1 MPKIEDRTHETI
13 RAVPPLVPWR
23 NTCAITE
30 EWERRMGT
38 VIKALMAF
46 IFLLAGIGVTGRT
59 AAQSYPN
66 KPIRIIVPLAAG
78 GQADVAA
85 RLLTAKLTETFKQ
98 VLVID
103 NRTGGGGAVGTDTAV
118 RASPDG
124 YTMLMTASTHAANAA
139 LLKLSYDP
147 VNDVTPI
154 ALIGEAA
161 YMVMLYPSLPVKTI
175 KELIAYDKANPGK
188 INYGSGGTGSTT
200 HLATELFNHMAGTR
214 MTHVPYKGVGLAM
227 NDLLGGQIQLALPSL
242 PVAIPQLKTNRVRGL
257 AVTTAKR
264 AITLPDI
271 PTVAETVP
279 GYESAGWYAV
289 FGPKG
294 LPQDIAA
301 RWNSE
306 VNRILQLPEVK
317 ERMAGLGLEPGGGS
331 PERLRELVKRE
342 IVKWQNVVKM
352 ANIKAE
358 G

>member
-1 MPKIEDRTHETI
+1 
-13 RAVPPLVPWR
+13 
-23 NTCAITE
+23 
-30 EWERRMGT
+30 MGT
-38 VIKALMAF
+38 AIQVLMAF
-46 IFLLAGIGVTGRT
+46 FVLMSGSAIGP
-59 AAQSYPN
+59 ASAQGYPN

-85 RLLTAKLTETFKQ
+85 RLVTAKLTETFKQ
-98 VLVID
+98 ALVVD
-103 NRTGGGGAVGTDTAV
+103 NRTGGGGIVGTETAV

-124 YTMLMTASTHAANAA
+124 YTMLITASTHAANAA
-139 LLKLSYDP
+139 LTKLPYDP
-147 VNDVTPI
+147 INDVVPI

-161 YMVMLYPSLPVKTI
+161 FLITIHPSLPVKTL

-200 HLATELFNHMAGTR
+200 HLATELLNHMAGTR
-214 MTHVPYKGVGLAM
+214 MTHVPYKGVGLAL
-227 NDLLGGQIQLALPSL
+227 NDVLGGQIQLALPSL

-257 AVTTAKR
+257 AVTSLKR
-264 AITLPDI
+264 ASALPDI
-271 PTVAETVP
+271 PAASETVP

-294 LPQDIAA
+294 LPQEIAV

-306 VNRILQLPEVK
+306 INRILQLPDVQ
-317 ERMAGLGLEPGGGS
+317 ERMAGLGLESGGGP

-342 IVKWQNVVKM
+342 LAKWRNVVKL

>member
-1 MPKIEDRTHETI
+1 
-13 RAVPPLVPWR
+13 
-23 NTCAITE
+23 
-30 EWERRMGT
+30 MGT
-38 VIKALMAF
+38 AIQVLMAF
-46 IFLLAGIGVTGRT
+46 FVLMSGSAIGP
-59 AAQSYPN
+59 ASAQGYPN

-85 RLLTAKLTETFKQ
+85 RLVTAKLTETFKQ
-98 VLVID
+98 ALVVD
-103 NRTGGGGAVGTDTAV
+103 NRTGGGGIVGTETAV

-124 YTMLMTASTHAANAA
+124 YTMLITASTHAANAA
-139 LLKLSYDP
+139 LTKLPYDP
-147 VNDVTPI
+147 INDVVPI

-161 YMVMLYPSLPVKTI
+161 FLITIHPSLPVKTL

-200 HLATELFNHMAGTR
+200 HLATELLNHMAGTR
-214 MTHVPYKGVGLAM
+214 MTHVPYKGVGLAL
-227 NDLLGGQIQLALPSL
+227 NDVLGGQIQLALPSL

-257 AVTTAKR
+257 AVTSLKR
-264 AITLPDI
+264 ASALPDI
-271 PTVAETVP
+271 PAASETVP

-294 LPQDIAA
+294 LPQEIAV

-306 VNRILQLPEVK
+306 INRILQLPDVQ
-317 ERMAGLGLEPGGGS
+317 ERMAGLGLESGGGS

-342 IVKWQNVVKM
+342 IAKWQNVVKL

>member
-1 MPKIEDRTHETI
+1 
-13 RAVPPLVPWR
+13 
-23 NTCAITE
+23 
-30 EWERRMGT
+30 MGT
-38 VIKALMAF
+38 ALQALMAF
-46 IFLLAGIGVTGRT
+46 FVLISGIGAIGPA
-59 AAQSYPN
+59 AAQGYPN

-85 RLLTAKLTETFKQ
+85 RLLTAKLSETFKQ
-98 VLVID
+98 ALVVD
-103 NRTGGGGAVGTDTAV
+103 NRTGGGGIVGTETAV

-139 LLKLSYDP
+139 LTKLPYDP
-147 VNDVTPI
+147 VNDVVPI
-154 ALIGEAA
+154 ALIGEAPF
-161 YMVMLYPSLPVKTI
+161 LITLHPSLPIKSI
-175 KELIAYDKANPGK
+175 KELIAYDKANPGR

-200 HLATELFNHMAGTR
+200 HLATELLNHMAGTR
-214 MTHVPYKGVGLAM
+214 MTHVPYKGVGLAL

-242 PVAIPQLKTNRVRGL
+242 PAAIPQLKTNRVRGL
-257 AVTTAKR
+257 AVTSLKR
-264 AITLPDI
+264 ASALPDI
-271 PTVAETVP
+271 PAASETVA

-294 LPQDIAA
+294 LPQNIAA

-306 VNRILQLPEVK
+306 INRILQLPDVK

-342 IVKWQNVVKM
+342 IIKWQNVVKM

>member
-1 MPKIEDRTHETI
+1 
-13 RAVPPLVPWR
+13 
-23 NTCAITE
+23 
-30 EWERRMGT
+30 MGT
-38 VIKALMAF
+38 AIQVLMAF
-46 IFLLAGIGVTGRT
+46 FVLMSGSAIGP
-59 AAQSYPN
+59 ASAQGYPN

-85 RLLTAKLTETFKQ
+85 RLVTAKLTETFKQ
-98 VLVID
+98 ALVVD
-103 NRTGGGGAVGTDTAV
+103 NRTGGGGIVGTETAV

-124 YTMLMTASTHAANAA
+124 YTMLITASTHAANAA
-139 LLKLSYDP
+139 LTKLPYDP
-147 VNDVTPI
+147 INDVVPI

-161 YMVMLYPSLPVKTI
+161 FLITIHPSLPVKTL
-175 KELIAYDKANPGK
+175 KELITYDKANPGK

-200 HLATELFNHMAGTR
+200 HLATELLNHMAGTR
-214 MTHVPYKGVGLAM
+214 MTHVPYKGVGLAL
-227 NDLLGGQIQLALPSL
+227 NDVLGGQIQLALPSL

-257 AVTTAKR
+257 AVTSLKR
-264 AITLPDI
+264 ASALPDI
-271 PTVAETVP
+271 PAASETVP

-294 LPQDIAA
+294 LPQEIAV

-306 VNRILQLPEVK
+306 INRILQLPDVQ
-317 ERMAGLGLEPGGGS
+317 ERMAGLGLESGGGP

-342 IVKWQNVVKM
+342 LAKWRNVVKL